1 MTYVLVIGALQ
12 RRTGR
17 DPKERKMKLIT
28 SYASW
33 RKYRETCSELNR
45 LSERELGDIGMSR
58 GDIPFVAR
66 RAL

>member
-1 MTYVLVIGALQ
+1 MNLK
-12 RRTGR
+12 R
-17 DPKERKMKLIT
+17 

-33 RKYRETCSELNR
+33 RKYRETCEELEK
-45 LSERELGDIGMSR
+45 LSERELSDIGLTR